1 MRKIGYIYKYNV
13 SEKKGIVVF
22 GQRGNTYR
30 KVIKFSSSD
39 CDGLIKTG
47 MLCLFDFL

>member
-30 KVIKFSSSD
+30 NVIKFSSRY
-39 CDGLIKTG
+39 CEGLRKTG
-47 MLCLFDFL
+47 ML